1 MLGKDPFPSLD
12 EPFAHNR
19 REESCKELMGGNSGV
34 PTIKNST
41 LVVSKPGSNAE
52 NNKKPVDKEKMWCNY
67 CNKSRHM
74 RKMCWKVH
82 GKPQNSQK
90 FRGNYA
96 AKPGH
101 DNQTT
106 TVEENQDTSRFN
118 KADIKRHRRLP
129 SQLEDGNAT
138 STPNSGSCS
147 MVQSGTKEFISSKYY
162 SNTWI
167 IDLGASE
174 HMTSNSNFSSS
185 YLPCLRK

>member
-1 MLGKDPFPSLD
+1 MLEGTW
-12 EPFAHNR
+12 E
-19 REESCKELMGGNSGV
+19 
-34 PTIKNST
+34 T
-41 LVVSKPGSNAE
+41 SKSE
-52 NNKKPVDKEKMWCNY
+52 
-67 CNKSRHM
+67 
-74 RKMCWKVH
+74 
-82 GKPQNSQK
+82 K

-118 KADIKRHRRLP
+118 KADIKRHRRLL